1 MSYILKKGAVG
12 TGDATAANQQT
23 QINQLAQIQT
33 DCTSIYNNTLNIWE
47 TFKAKSN
54 TQVLVFTSITA
65 VGAAGLLQSFLAN
78 NNVYIQS
85 VTSSQ
90 GAGTHDL
97 FLICTDI

>member
-1 MSYILKKGAVG
+1 MGYVLKKGATG
-12 TGDATAANQQT
+12 AGDANAANQQT
-23 QINQLAQIQT
+23 QINQLASIQT
-33 DCTSIYNNTLNIWE
+33 DCTGIQLNTANIWE
-47 TFKAKSN
+47 TFKSKSN
-54 TQVLVFTSITA
+54 TQVLVFTGITA